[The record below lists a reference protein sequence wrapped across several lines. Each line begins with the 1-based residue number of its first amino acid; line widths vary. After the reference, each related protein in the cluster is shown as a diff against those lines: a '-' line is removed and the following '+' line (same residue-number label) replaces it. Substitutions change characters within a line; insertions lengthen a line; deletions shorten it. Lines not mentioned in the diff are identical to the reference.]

1 HPGSQSG
8 YSGAWTFTLAAPHRV
23 FPAPCFPSAANDLCC
38 GHRMSCG
45 GLMRMLKTLIGA
57 CFLAL
62 LAAAPA
68 RAQTTP
74 LPYGPPI
81 GIEGA
86 RAVMAAAENEAAKNN
101 WAVVISI
108 IDSGGNI
115 VMLHR
120 HNDVQ
125 LSSIEI
131 SQGKAKTALMFKRP
145 SKVLDDAI
153 SSGGTGLRFLALKDI
168 VPLEGGIPI
177 VIDGKIVGA
186 IGVSGVLSAQ
196 DAQIARA
203 GIDALK

>member
-1 HPGSQSG
+1 
-8 YSGAWTFTLAAPHRV
+8 
-23 FPAPCFPSAANDLCC
+23 
-38 GHRMSCG
+38 MI
-45 GLMRMLKTLIGA
+45 MLKTLAGA
-57 CFLAL
+57 CVLAL
-62 LAAAPA
+62 LAAVPA

-74 LPYGPPI
+74 PPYGPPI

-86 RAVMAAAENEAAKNN
+86 RAVMAAAESEAAKNN

-153 SSGGTGLRFLALKDI
+153 SGGGAGLRFLALKDI
-168 VPLEGGIPI
+168 VPLEGGLPI
-177 VIDGKIVGA
+177 VADGKIVGA
-186 IGVSGVLSAQ
+186 IGVSGVLSSQ
-196 DAQIARA
+196 DAQVARA
-203 GIDALK
+203 GADGLK

>member
-1 HPGSQSG
+1 M
-8 YSGAWTFTLAAPHRV
+8 T
-23 FPAPCFPSAANDLCC
+23 
-38 GHRMSCG
+38 
-45 GLMRMLKTLIGA
+45 MLKIVAGA
-57 CFLAL
+57 CLLAL
-62 LAAAPA
+62 LAAYPA

-74 LPYGPPI
+74 PPYGPPI
-81 GIEGA
+81 GIDNA
-86 RAVMAAAENEAAKNN
+86 RKVMAAAEAEAAKNN
-101 WAVVISI
+101 WAVVVAI

-120 HNDVQ
+120 RDDVQ

-131 SQGKAKTALMFKRP
+131 AQGKAKTALMFKRP

-168 VPLEGGIPI
+168 VPLEGGVPI
-177 VIDGKIVGA
+177 VADGKIIGA

-203 GIDALK
+203 GVDGLK

>member
-1 HPGSQSG
+1 
-8 YSGAWTFTLAAPHRV
+8 
-23 FPAPCFPSAANDLCC
+23 
-38 GHRMSCG
+38 
-45 GLMRMLKTLIGA
+45 MLKTLTGA
-57 CFLAL
+57 LVLGL
-62 LAAAPA
+62 LAAVPA
-68 RAQTTP
+68 GAQTTP
-74 LPYGPPI
+74 PPYGPPI

-86 RAVMAAAENEAAKNN
+86 RAVMTAAESEAAKNN

-153 SSGGTGLRFLALKDI
+153 SSGGAGLRFLALKDI
-168 VPLEGGIPI
+168 VPLEGGLPI
-177 VIDGKIVGA
+177 VADGKIVGA
-186 IGVSGVLSAQ
+186 IGVSGVLSSQ
-196 DAQIARA
+196 DTQVARA
-203 GIDALK
+203 GADGLK

>member
-1 HPGSQSG
+1 M
-8 YSGAWTFTLAAPHRV
+8 TL
-23 FPAPCFPSAANDLCC
+23 
-38 GHRMSCG
+38 
-45 GLMRMLKTLIGA
+45 LKTLAGA
-57 CFLAL
+57 C
-62 LAAAPA
+62 AAAWLAVTPA
-68 RAQTTP
+68 AAQTTP
-74 LPYGPPI
+74 PPYGPPI
-81 GIEGA
+81 SIENA
-86 RAVMAAAENEAAKNN
+86 RKVMNAAEAEALKNN
-101 WAVVISI
+101 WAVVICI
-108 IDSGGNI
+108 IDAGGNL

-120 HNDVQ
+120 HDNVQ

-153 SSGGTGLRFLALKDI
+153 SSGGAGLRFLALKEI

-177 VIDGKIVGA
+177 VAEGKIIGA

>member
-1 HPGSQSG
+1 
-8 YSGAWTFTLAAPHRV
+8 
-23 FPAPCFPSAANDLCC
+23 
-38 GHRMSCG
+38 
-45 GLMRMLKTLIGA
+45 MLKTLAGA
-57 CFLAL
+57 CFVAL
-62 LAAAPA
+62 LAAAVPA
-68 RAQTTP
+68 QAQTTP
-74 LPYGPPI
+74 PPYGPPI

-86 RAVMAAAENEAAKNN
+86 RAVMAAAESEAAKNN

-131 SQGKAKTALMFKRP
+131 SQGKARTALMFKRP

-153 SSGGTGLRFLALKDI
+153 AGGGAGLRFLALKDI
-168 VPLEGGIPI
+168 VPLEGGVPI
-177 VIDGKIVGA
+177 VLDGKIIGA
-186 IGVSGVLSAQ
+186 IGVSGVLSSQ

>member
-1 HPGSQSG
+1 M
-8 YSGAWTFTLAAPHRV
+8 L
-23 FPAPCFPSAANDLCC
+23 
-38 GHRMSCG
+38 
-45 GLMRMLKTLIGA
+45 MLKTLTGA
-57 CFLAL
+57 LVLGL
-62 LAAAPA
+62 LAAVPA
-68 RAQTTP
+68 GAQTTP
-74 LPYGPPI
+74 PPYGPPI

-86 RAVMAAAENEAAKNN
+86 RAVMTAAESEAAKNN

-153 SSGGTGLRFLALKDI
+153 SSGGAGLRFLALKDI
-168 VPLEGGIPI
+168 VPLEGGLPI
-177 VIDGKIVGA
+177 VADGKIIGA
-186 IGVSGVLSAQ
+186 IGVSGVTSDQ
-196 DAQIARA
+196 DGQIAKA
-203 GIDALK
+203 GVDGMK